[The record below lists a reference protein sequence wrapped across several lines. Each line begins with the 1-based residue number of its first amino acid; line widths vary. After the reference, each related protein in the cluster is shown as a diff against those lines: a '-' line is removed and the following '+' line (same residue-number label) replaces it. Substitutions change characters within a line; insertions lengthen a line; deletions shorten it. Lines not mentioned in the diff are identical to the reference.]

1 MDSSAS
7 GLSRWL
13 TCAAAVFPA
22 SVYVGT
28 QTVASAVLPEMQG
41 DLSVG
46 LDQISWV
53 VTASVVASAI
63 GIPPTAWLC
72 ARFGRRRLMMT
83 CMVLFSA
90 IAMMVGT
97 ADSLGGVV
105 FWRIAASLSA
115 APILALSQSVT
126 LDTFDVNQ
134 RGAALAFWACGV
146 LSGWIFAPA
155 IGAYIAEVHSW
166 RLIFF
171 LVGPVG
177 LLAALS
183 AGIPPETERNPTL
196 RFDWFGFFALSLAI
210 GSLLLV
216 LNRGQRLDWFESPE
230 VITFTMVGA
239 IALYIFIVHT
249 VFHPYPFLSFKI
261 FLDRNYVVGLVI
273 VSTYAGLSLAP
284 LVLIPTMLEELRGL
298 ELLTTGLV
306 LIPRGLAQIAGLLLV
321 GAIVNKIDPRLL
333 ISFGFILFASAC
345 FDMARFNL
353 DVGIEDIVWPNVV
366 QGFAMAFIW
375 APAANLIYTN
385 LPADLRTDATTFTSL
400 VHTLATSI
408 GVSVSVTIL
417 GRTLQISHEELASRV
432 VPGIE
437 TLQSMQWTVPW
448 RLTDVEGLAV
458 IKAEVA
464 QQALMIGYVNVYW
477 ATGIYALV
485 VLPLALLLRLRK

>member
-1 MDSSAS
+1 MDASAS

-63 GIPPTAWLC
+63 GIPPTAWLS
-72 ARFGRRRLMMT
+72 ARFGRRRLMVT
-83 CMVLFSA
+83 CMVLFA
-90 IAMMVGT
+90 TITMMVGT
-97 ADSLGGVV
+97 ADSLGAVV
-105 FWRIAASLSA
+105 FWRIAAALSA

-126 LDTFDVNQ
+126 LDTFDVHQ
-134 RGAALAFWACGV
+134 RGAAFAFWACGV

-166 RLIFF
+166 RLIFL
-171 LVGPVG
+171 LVGAVG
-177 LLAALS
+177 LLGALCAS
-183 AGIPPETERNPTL
+183 VPPETARKLTP
-196 RFDWFGFFALSLAI
+196 RFDWFGFCALSLAV

-230 VITFTMVGA
+230 VIAFTLVGA
-239 IALYIFIVHT
+239 IALYVFVVHT
-249 VFHPYPFLSFKI
+249 AFHPHPFLSFRI
-261 FLDRNYVVGLVI
+261 FLDRNYAVGLVL
-273 VSTYAGLSLAP
+273 VSTYACLSLAP

-298 ELLTTGLV
+298 EQLTTGLV
-306 LIPRGLAQIAGLLLV
+306 LIPRGLAQIAGLLVV
-321 GAIVNKIDPRLL
+321 GVIVNKVDPRVL
-333 ISFGFILFASAC
+333 IALGFIVFSSAC

-353 DVGIEDIVWPNVV
+353 DVGIADIVWPNVV

-375 APAANLIYTN
+375 APAANLIYNN
-385 LPADLRTDATTFTSL
+385 LPIGLRTDAVTFTSL
-400 VHTLATSI
+400 VHTLSTSI

-417 GRTLQISHEELASRV
+417 GRTLQTSHEELASQV
-432 VPGIE
+432 VPGVE
-437 TLQSMQWTVPW
+437 ALQSMQWTVPW
-448 RLTDVEGLAV
+448 RLTDVAGLAA
-458 IKAEVA
+458 IKAEIV

-477 ATGIYALV
+477 ATGIYALA
-485 VLPLALLLRLRK
+485 VLPLALLLRVRK